1 MLPLREGLRLSL
13 PDCSTCHLAPGQMGL
28 GLPKL
33 IINPV
38 DQLLRTNNPTK
49 LCYGSYSIGLSYSF
63 YFWLTNFVWF
73 TRRFYM
79 DHQSMIVNPQLF
91 CDLQSEI
98 NLDRRRYLSC
108 YNSSALLLLLFAA
121 ATGVA
126 ASLLSTA
133 AARSLSLILFF
144 GDSNDAAGLSSCD
157 NALAER
163 FAVAA
168 QAGSSANNFGN
179 FWSSK

>member
-1 MLPLREGLRLSL
+1 MGCNIDRKSCWWSASGVGLETS
-13 PDCSTCHLAPGQMGL
+13 SVA
-28 GLPKL
+28 
-33 IINPV
+33 
-38 DQLLRTNNPTK
+38 
-49 LCYGSYSIGLSYSF
+49 YS
-63 YFWLTNFVWF
+63 VA
-73 TRRFYM
+73 
-79 DHQSMIVNPQLF
+79 
-91 CDLQSEI
+91 
-98 NLDRRRYLSC
+98 
-108 YNSSALLLLLFAA
+108 ALLLLLFAA

-163 FAVAA
+163 CAVAA